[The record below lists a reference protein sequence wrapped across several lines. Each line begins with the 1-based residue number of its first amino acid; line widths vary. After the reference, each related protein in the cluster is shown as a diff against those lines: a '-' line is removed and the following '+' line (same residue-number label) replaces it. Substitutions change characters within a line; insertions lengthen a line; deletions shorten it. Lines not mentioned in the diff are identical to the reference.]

1 MKPLPCKLTVCES
14 ASSMDTNGRCESCRA
29 GGPLSKDS
37 ADCLYFESSE
47 FKCLGLSAGVP
58 CF

>member
-1 MKPLPCKLTVCES
+1 
-14 ASSMDTNGRCESCRA
+14 MDTNGRCESCRA

-47 FKCLGLSAGVP
+47 FKCLGQSAGEQ